1 MRATNSNEHQNDTE
15 NISIKKYYFKRFHTT
30 SSLLKKEENIDK
42 HDSTAAAAL
51 SEKRR
56 DWGRRKNGFGD
67 AVDFSKVSATMWLRK
82 FLGFF
87 CKLRRKHSKSLLN
100 RTSVDLTQ
108 ARTHLY
114 TISRNSCVDI

>member
-1 MRATNSNEHQNDTE
+1 MHATNSNEHQNDTE

-56 DWGRRKNGFGD
+56 GWERRKNSFG
-67 AVDFSKVSATMWLRK
+67 VVVEFSKVSATKWLRK
-82 FLGFF
+82 FLEIF
-87 CKLRRKHSKSLLN
+87 
-100 RTSVDLTQ
+100 
-108 ARTHLY
+108 
-114 TISRNSCVDI
+114 

>member
-1 MRATNSNEHQNDTE
+1 MHATNSNEHQNDTE

-56 DWGRRKNGFGD
+56 DWERRKNGFGG
-67 AVDFSKVSATMWLRK
+67 AVDFTKVSVTKWLQK
-82 FLGFF
+82 FLEFF
-87 CKLRRKHSKSLLN
+87 RELRRNALEK
-100 RTSVDLTQ
+100 LT
-108 ARTHLY
+108 
-114 TISRNSCVDI
+114 